1 MKGDNMKYTQLFAP
15 GKIGN
20 VALKNRIVMCA
31 LAMGVSD
38 DRQCI
43 GEDFLAYLMERA
55 KGGVGLIV
63 LENTRVD
70 DEHGVAAPWQASVA
84 RDEQIAPL
92 ARAVEALHGEGVK
105 VFAQLHH
112 PGRETF
118 SNLNSNEPVWS
129 SSSRPCGVCQQETHE
144 MTTAEVETVIR
155 KFVDGAARAQAA
167 GIDGIELHGAHGYLI
182 SQFLSPYTNSRTDR
196 FGGSFEKRLQFVR
209 EIVEGIRCKCGPD
222 LTLGI
227 RLTVDELLAPNGVTE
242 YLTLEDGVRVCKELE
257 KMGLDFI
264 NVSNGIYESFNS
276 LSEPTTYPQGC
287 RTPRIRAVKDA
298 VHIPVIAVN
307 MVKEPWFAEKML
319 EDGLVDFVGL
329 GRAVVA
335 DPQWAKKAMEG
346 RENEINRCISC
357 TFCFETLVSDT
368 IAGKGPVKCAVNPRA
383 GRENKYPAYPGD
395 GANRT
400 AVVVGAGVGGLEAA
414 RVLGE
419 RGFHVIVLEKEGRVG
434 GQINIADRPPHKEKM
449 DWIVEYE
456 LSQLKKLDVKIR
468 VNTEATPELIASF
481 SPYAVILATGGAPV
495 KPASIPGT
503 DLENAVTFKEVL
515 CDEKVMEGLN
525 VTVIGSG
532 ATGLETAEFLCARGN
547 RVTVVEMLDSIGQ
560 GVYVQHY
567 LDAMDKLSRYDVTYK
582 PKTKLLEIR
591 KGAAVLENLADGTRE
606 TWPADYVVLAMG
618 VRSVNPLENACKAF
632 CGKVFTVG
640 DARQPGR
647 IESAVRDGFEA
658 AYELK

>member
-1 MKGDNMKYTQLFAP
+1 MRYPHLFSKGN
-15 GKIGN
+15 IGN
-20 VALKNRIVMCA
+20 VTLKNRIVMCA

-84 RDEQIAPL
+84 RDEQIAPM

-118 SNLNSNEPVWS
+118 SNLNGDEPVWS
-129 SSSRPCGVCQQETHE
+129 SSSKPCGVCQQETHE
-144 MTTAEVETVIR
+144 MTTAEAEAIIG
-155 KFVDGAARAQAA
+155 KFLAGAVRAQKA
-167 GIDGIELHGAHGYLI
+167 GVDGIELHGAHGYLI
-182 SQFLSPYTNSRTDR
+182 SQFLSPYTNQRTDR
-196 FGGSFEKRLQFVR
+196 FGGSFEKRLQFVK
-209 EIVEGIRCKCGPD
+209 EIIQGIRRECGND
-222 LTLGI
+222 FVLGI
-227 RLTVDELLAPNGVTE
+227 RLTVDELLAPNGVQE
-242 YLTLEDGVRVCKELE
+242 YLTLEDGVKVCKELE

-287 RTPRIRAVKDA
+287 RSQRILAVKKA
-298 VHIPVIAVN
+298 VNIPVIAVN

-319 EDGLVDFVGL
+319 EEGLVDFVGL

-335 DPQWAKKAMEG
+335 DPQWAVKAAEG
-346 RENEINRCISC
+346 REKEINRCISC

-383 GRENKYPAYPGD
+383 GREHRYPGYKKD
-395 GANRT
+395 GAGKT
-400 AVVVGAGVGGLEAA
+400 VVIVGAGVGGLEAA

-419 RGFHVIVLEKEGRVG
+419 RGFHVVILEKEGRVG

-456 LSQLKKLDVKIR
+456 LSQFKKHDVQII
-468 VNTEATPELIASF
+468 VNTEADLELIASY
-481 SPYAVILATGGAPV
+481 SPYAIVLATGGTPI
-495 KPASIPGT
+495 KPASIPGSG
-503 DLENAVTFKEVL
+503 LEEAITFKEVL
-515 CDEKVMEGLN
+515 CNEKVLEGKK

-547 RVTVVEMLDSIGQ
+547 EVTIVEMLDTIGQ

-567 LDAMDKLSRYDVTYK
+567 LDAMDKLSKYDVTYK
-582 PKTKLLEIR
+582 PKTKLLEIK
-591 KGAAVLENLADGTRE
+591 KGAAILEHLEDGTQE
-606 TWPADYVVLAMG
+606 EYPSDYVVLAMG
-618 VRSVNPLENACKAF
+618 VKSVNPLEAACKEI
-632 CGKVFTVG
+632 CGNVMVVG
-640 DARQPGR
+640 DAGQPGR
-647 IESAVRDGFEA
+647 IEGAVRSGFEA
-658 AYELK
+658 AYGLE